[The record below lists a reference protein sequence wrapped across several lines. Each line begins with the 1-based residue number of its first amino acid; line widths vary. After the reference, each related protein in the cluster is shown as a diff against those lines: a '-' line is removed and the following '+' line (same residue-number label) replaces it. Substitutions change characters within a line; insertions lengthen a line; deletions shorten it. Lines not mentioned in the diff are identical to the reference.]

1 MRVLLHSRK
10 GYEMNKVERQY
21 RFSELMTAIHLMEE
35 DTDNPRLPNATQ
47 GLSDGKLRSAI
58 MAQAFKEDEQF
69 KVRLVNAL
77 ANTALEPCAN
87 GDKPSND
94 DLSSLG
100 MAIHLAW
107 AVGAFH
113 PLFTLIAMMG
123 KVCDEFDC
131 EIPKDLALILR
142 PNKGVENFGKLDP
155 IRILEGNYSIEE
167 VIEMGVTMGDD
178 DLETTPEVPEEIL
191 EMVRRLIN
199 EAREKE

>member
-1 MRVLLHSRK
+1 
-10 GYEMNKVERQY
+10 MNKIERQY

-58 MAQAFKEDEQF
+58 MAQAFKEDEEF

-87 GDKPSND
+87 GNKPNND
-94 DLSSLG
+94 DLSSLS

-123 KVCDEFDC
+123 KVCDEFECD
-131 EIPKDLALILR
+131 IPEDLKLILR
-142 PNKGVENFGKLDP
+142 PNRGVENFGQLDP
-155 IRILEGNYSIEE
+155 YRILEGDYTPEE
-167 VIEMGVTMGDD
+167 IIEMGVTMGEDEEATPEIPAEV
-178 DLETTPEVPEEIL
+178 LETI
-191 EMVRRLIN
+191 RRIIN
-199 EAREKE
+199 EAKERE

>member
-1 MRVLLHSRK
+1 
-10 GYEMNKVERQY
+10 MNKVERQY

-94 DLSSLG
+94 DLSSLS

-107 AVGAFH
+107 AVGAFQ
-113 PLFTLIAMMG
+113 PLFSLIGMMNR
-123 KVCDEFDC
+123 VCDEFECD
-131 EIPKDLALILR
+131 IPQDLTLILR
-142 PNKGVENFGKLDP
+142 ANNGVENFGKLDP
-155 IRILEGNYSIEE
+155 HRILEGDYSPEE
-167 VIEMGVTMGDD
+167 IIKLGATMGDD
-178 DLETTPEVPEEIL
+178 DDEATPEVPEEIL
-191 EMVRRLIN
+191 NVIRNIIK
-199 EAREKE
+199 EAKEREENGN